1 MTGIRVVAVG
11 KLKERFYID
20 ACAEYLKRLGGYC
33 RAEVIELPEKG
44 IEKDAAE
51 IRKAIPDGAYT
62 IAMCIEGEMLSTTEL
77 ASKLS
82 ALETSGRSRF
92 CFVIGGSDGMSQ
104 EIKDQADLCL
114 SMSRMTFPH
123 HFARVMVLEQIYRA
137 YSIMNNGK
145 YHK

>member
-1 MTGIRVVAVG
+1 MTGIRIIAVG

-20 ACAEYLKRLGGYC
+20 ACAEYLKRLGAYC
-33 RAEVIELPEKG
+33 RAEVIELPERG

-51 IRKAIPDGAYT
+51 IKKAIPDGAYT
-62 IAMCIEGEMLSTTEL
+62 IAMCIEGDMLSTADF

-82 ALETSGRSRF
+82 ALEMSGKSRF
-92 CFVIGGSDGMSQ
+92 CFIIGGSDGMSE
-104 EIKDQADLCL
+104 EIKKQADIRL